1 MSCRSFVYAFFGVAF
16 FACLSGGCYSFKG
29 VTIDCNLLKTFTVYE
44 IPNNAPTVVPGLG
57 QNFAENLRNEVRS
70 KTCLSY
76 TPANGDIEFNGAI
89 TRYEVTS
96 IAPQPGETTAFNRL
110 EISIFVEYFNQK
122 QEDDAW
128 ETTFTRF
135 VDFPS
140 NQNLMTVQDQL
151 IATITEQIIE
161 DIFNRAFTNW

>member
-1 MSCRSFVYAFFGVAF
+1 MTYRGFYFLFFIAFFGHQMA
-16 FACLSGGCYSFKG
+16 GCYSFQG
-29 VTIDCNLLKTFTVYE
+29 VTIDCNLLKSFTVYD
-44 IPNNAPTVVPGLG
+44 IPNNAPTEVPGLS
-57 QNFAENLRNEVRS
+57 QTFAENLRNEIRT

-89 TRYEVTS
+89 TRYAVTS

-122 QEDDAW
+122 QQDDAW
-128 ETTFTRF
+128 ESTFTRF

-140 NQNLMTVQDQL
+140 NQNLISVQDQL
-151 IATITEQIIE
+151 ISAITEQIIE